1 MKAMIFAA
9 GLGTRLRPLTD
20 NMPKAMVLVAGKP
33 MLQRVI
39 ENLSQYGFH
48 DIVINIHHFGEQ
60 IIDFLEANNNF
71 GENIIISD
79 ERKCLLDTGGGILA
93 ARQWLDDGE
102 PFIVHNADIL
112 STLDL
117 NTMYKHHCNS
127 NADATLLVKS
137 RKTERYLLFDDNN
150 QLQGWINKKTGE
162 TRPNGFSIL
171 EQNFQ
176 EFAFGGIHII
186 SPSIF
191 DALEKYSTEPKFSIT
206 PFYIDKCKE
215 LTIQGYNPSDYDWF
229 DIGKPETLTLA
240 NNHFSQQSKTS
251 TI

>member
-20 NMPKAMVLVAGKP
+20 NMPKAMVPVAGKP

-39 ENLSQYGFH
+39 ENLAHYGFH
-48 DIVINIHHFGEQ
+48 DIVVNVHHFGEK
-60 IIDFLEANNNF
+60 IIDFLAENDNF
-71 GENIIISD
+71 GQNIIISD
-79 ERKCLLDTGGGILA
+79 ERELLLDTGGGILA

-112 STLDL
+112 TTLDL
-117 NTMYKHHCNS
+117 TSMYRHHCDS

-137 RKTERYLLFDDNN
+137 RQTERYLLFDHNN

-162 TRPNGFSIL
+162 TRPADIDTTAHNY
-171 EQNFQ
+171 Q
-176 EFAFGGIHII
+176 EFAFGGIHIL

-191 DALEKYSTEPKFSIT
+191 EALAKFTTEPKFSIT
-206 PFYIDKCKE
+206 NPFYIDKCRE
-215 LTIQGYNPSDYDWF
+215 LKIQGYNPTDYEWF
-229 DIGKPETLTLA
+229 DIGRHETLIKA
-240 NNHFSQQSKTS
+240 NEFFGK
-251 TI
+251 